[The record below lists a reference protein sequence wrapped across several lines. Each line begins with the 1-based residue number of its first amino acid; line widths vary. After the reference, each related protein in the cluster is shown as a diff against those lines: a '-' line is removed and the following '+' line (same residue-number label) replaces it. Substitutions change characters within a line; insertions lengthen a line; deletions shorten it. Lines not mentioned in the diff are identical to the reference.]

1 VRGRCLRRNRAAIRI
16 VEGAAVLMFA
26 AVACAAEP
34 VSAAN
39 ICSDA
44 SIASSATGSSA
55 VLSPCAVTAGTLLV
69 ESLYYQNAS
78 QVGGTAL
85 AAYPLVR
92 LRLGIAPRTDIVLE
106 PPSQIAESG
115 LHGAGLYPSSHSGY
129 GLEHTFAQS
138 ARAAWGA
145 ALEVVPPASL
155 YAPSE
160 TQPKYRLD
168 VATKYRVNRRLAL
181 KGTVGAS
188 SSHSAGF
195 GTILPATAVGG
206 ELAPDARTVFS
217 ADLGARRVTH
227 RATAQSFADFSLT
240 RTLDHKLAW
249 NVGVGTAFNPVA
261 NAKAH
266 YLSTGLA
273 FRP

>member
-1 VRGRCLRRNRAAIRI
+1 MSGRCQGRRRRATRFAAIVPALLFMMAGRP
-16 VEGAAVLMFA
+16 AA
-26 AVACAAEP
+26 P
-34 VSAAN
+34 VSAADA
-39 ICSDA
+39 CSDT
-44 SIASSATGSSA
+44 SLASSATGSSA
-55 VLSPCAVTAGTLLV
+55 VLSPCAVAAGALLV

-92 LRLGIAPRTDIVLE
+92 LRFGIAPRLEAVLE

-129 GLEHTFAQS
+129 GLDYTFAQS

-145 ALEVVPPASL
+145 GLAVIPPASL

-160 TQPKYRLD
+160 TQPKYQLD
-168 VATKYRVNRRLAL
+168 VTTKYRLSRKFAL
-181 KGTVGAS
+181 KGTIDGS
-188 SSHSAGF
+188 SSHSTGF
-195 GTILPATAVGG
+195 GTILPGTAVGG
-206 ELAPDARTVFS
+206 ELASGSRTLFS
-217 ADLGARRVTH
+217 ADLGERLVTH
-227 RATAQSFADFSLT
+227 RASAQSFADFSLT
-240 RTLDHKLAW
+240 RMLDRKLAW

-261 NAKAH
+261 DAKAH